1 MDEAAA
7 APNSD
12 EGAGV
17 LCPNTELELDDDAG
31 RDAPN
36 IDVLAAVVVVVLVS
50 PNPVTPLVALAPKLL
65 VAKPAA
71 GAVDVCPNAGA
82 AAVVLV
88 AVPPP
93 NTDAVAAVVEVAAVV
108 MVGWPNSDVP
118 PAACPNAPAVALLCC
133 WPKIGAVD

>member
-12 EGAGV
+12 EDAGV

-36 IDVLAAVVVVVLVS
+36 IDVPAAVVVVVLVS

-65 VAKPAA
+65 VPKPAA

-93 NTDAVAAVVEVAAVV
+93 NTGAVAAVVVVVVAAVV
-108 MVGWPNSDVP
+108 MAG
-118 PAACPNAPAVALLCC
+118 
-133 WPKIGAVD
+133 

>member
-12 EGAGV
+12 EDAGV

-36 IDVLAAVVVVVLVS
+36 IDVPAAVVVVVLVS

-65 VAKPAA
+65 VPKPAA
-71 GAVDVCPNAGA
+71 GAVDVCPNAGT
-82 AAVVLV
+82 AVVLV

-93 NTDAVAAVVEVAAVV
+93 NTGAVAAVVVVVVAAVV
-108 MVGWPNSDVP
+108 MAG
-118 PAACPNAPAVALLCC
+118 
-133 WPKIGAVD
+133 